1 MSTALPEFVEKITS
15 PHDLLLDGSKVG
27 WYHDRIQAWM
37 RGERIAPI
45 TIDAAWT
52 RKCNYACE
60 FCYAQM
66 QASNGHTITADTA
79 FAFLEDCA
87 EIGVKGVS
95 LISDGES
102 SLVPFYADS
111 IEYGAKIGL
120 KIGLG
125 TNGFLLR
132 RPILERILPYI
143 SYLRFNF
150 SGGTRDGYARIMG
163 VDPSW
168 FDVVV
173 QNIKDAMAI
182 KRAYNLPVTIN
193 MQLVCEPKYEPEL
206 IPFAKLAQTL
216 RPDYAIIKHCADDID
231 GTLGIDYKSYAPLHE
246 TFKTIEAMGDEQFR
260 IVVKWNRI
268 ANEGKRTYSR
278 CYGPPFIMQLSGNG
292 LIAPCGFLF
301 NEKWKAFHIGNI
313 CHTRWRDIWAS
324 DRYMEVMQYLASPE
338 FDPRQRCGP
347 NCLQDRTNEFLYD
360 YKEGRRQ
367 LPMATPPPHL
377 EFI

>member
-1 MSTALPEFVEKITS
+1 MSVAIPEVIEQLI
-15 PHDLLLDGSKVG
+15 LDGSKVG
-27 WYHDRIQAWM
+27 WYPDRIAAWQ

-60 FCYAQM
+60 FCYATL
-66 QASNGHTITADTA
+66 QASQGHTITKEIA
-79 FAFLEDCA
+79 FNFFSDCA

-102 SLVPFYADS
+102 SVVPFYAES
-111 IEYGAKIGL
+111 IKHGAKVGL

-125 TNGFLLR
+125 TNGLLLR
-132 RPILERILPYI
+132 KPLLERILPHI

-150 SGGTRDGYARIMG
+150 SGGTREGYARIMG

-168 FDVVV
+168 YDMVI

-182 KRAYNLPVTIN
+182 KNAYGLPVTIN
-193 MQLVCEPKYEPEL
+193 MQLVCDPKHGDEL
-206 IPFAKLAQTL
+206 IPFAQLATQV

-231 GTLGIDYKSYAPLHE
+231 GGLGVDYSKYEGLHE
-246 TFKTIEAMGDEQFR
+246 TFRHIESLGANAGVR

-268 ANEGKRTYSR
+268 ANEGKREYTR

-301 NEKWKAFHIGNI
+301 NEKYKAFHIGNI
-313 CHTRWRDIWAS
+313 CHTRWRDLWAS
-324 DRYMEVMQYLASPE
+324 DRYWEVMQYLASDQFNP
-338 FDPRQRCGP
+338 QVRCGP
-347 NCLQDRTNEFLYD
+347 NCLQDRTNEFLYR
-360 YKEGRRQ
+360 YVNGLTQ
-367 LPMATPPPHL
+367 LPMVSAPVHS

>member
-1 MSTALPEFVEKITS
+1 MSTIS
-15 PHDLLLDGSKVG
+15 PYDLLLDDSKVG
-27 WYHDRIQAWM
+27 FYPDRIAAWQ

-66 QASNGHTITADTA
+66 QASEGHTITQTIAYE
-79 FAFLEDCA
+79 FLEDCA

-102 SLVPFYADS
+102 TLVPFYADS
-111 IEYGAKIGL
+111 ILYGSHLGL

-132 RPILERILPYI
+132 KPLLERILPHVT
-143 SYLRFNF
+143 YLRFNF
-150 SGGTRDGYARIMG
+150 SGGTREGYSRIMG

-168 FDVVV
+168 YDQVI
-173 QNIKDAMAI
+173 QNIRDAIEI
-182 KRAYNLPVTIN
+182 KQRLSLPVTIN

-206 IPFAKLAQTL
+206 VPFAELARTL
-216 RPDYAIIKHCADDID
+216 RPDYAIVKHTADDID
-231 GTLGIDYKSYAPLHE
+231 GTLGINYKDYGPLHE
-246 TFKTIEAMGDEQFR
+246 TFQRIEAMGDETFR

-268 ANEGKRTYSR
+268 ANEGKRDYAR

-292 LIAPCGFLF
+292 LIGPCGFMF
-301 NEKWKAFHIGNI
+301 NEKYKAFHIGNI
-313 CHTRWRDIWAS
+313 CHARWRDIWAS
-324 DRYMEVMQYLASPE
+324 DRYLEVMNYLASE
-338 FDPRQRCGP
+338 HFDPRSRCGP
-347 NCLQDRTNEFLYD
+347 NCLQDRTNDFLYR
-360 YKEGRRQ
+360 YTKGQVALPEG
-367 LPMATPPPHL
+367 PMPAHA